1 MITEVPAQ
9 KVPKLK
15 LPEYVVDKKLGDI
28 TPPWPC
34 YHSFLMFVGKSR
46 SGKSSL
52 LTAILTH
59 RKIYKKKFH
68 NIIIC
73 IPMHCFTS
81 MAEESNPFLD
91 LDDEKIYHDF
101 NIDVLDS
108 IYHQI
113 LGYAS
118 EKENTL
124 LIIDDFASQMK
135 DANLLRTLLMM
146 INNRRHMYMSIF
158 VSVQTYKSVPMALRK
173 TVNVCVLF
181 KINNKAEI
189 KAIYDEIILDM
200 TYDQFIELLNYCFDK
215 PHEYLVVDRDNN
227 LYYKKFNQLIINNN
241 NNK

>member
-1 MITEVPAQ
+1 M
-9 KVPKLK
+9 
-15 LPEYVVDKKLGDI
+15 
-28 TPPWPC
+28 
-34 YHSFLMFVGKSR
+34 HS
-46 SGKSSL
+46 
-52 LTAILTH
+52 
-59 RKIYKKKFH
+59 
-68 NIIIC
+68 
-73 IPMHCFTS
+73 FTS

-135 DANLLRTLLMM
+135 DANLLHTLLMM
-146 INNRRHMYMSIF
+146 INNRRHMYMIIF
-158 VSVQTYKSVPMALRK
+158 VSVQTYKSVPIALCK

-227 LYYKKFNQLIINNN
+227 TYYKKFNQLIIHNND
-241 NNK
+241 NNKNKNITI